1 MTIIQKKY
9 LQLAPQSEFLRDV
22 VVLAQAWKKT
32 HTAIRKHNWYSDM
45 LELDCSTIDLER
57 QLGIWA
63 EALTHKDFAPDF
75 MRLVPAPKNSRW
87 EFPTDPEKIRLD
99 VLDILGTDAERLG
112 RNDPNIQF
120 DAWRVA
126 ETESKGHKT
135 REQKLRPL
143 AHLSVRDQTL
153 ATAVML
159 CLADAVESAQGD
171 TSERDGIKAQR
182 AGVFSYGNR
191 LHCRW
196 EPSAKLR
203 SRASFGWGNSRTYS
217 QYFQD
222 YRIFL
227 ARPRGVCA
235 ELATQVTTGHELF
248 VVSLDIKSFFDC
260 IDRDA
265 LIRQL
270 EQIYTEFAERFNLP
284 ASLAADNE
292 FWEITKRVFSWKWMP
307 DDVQHAPLIAQG
319 SPLPTGLPQG
329 LIASGFLANAYMV
342 GFDRLMGE
350 AINDSN
356 LSNKFIIRDYCRY
369 VDDIRL
375 VVEARSKDAEALE
388 TNISSFVGE
397 LLTRHCKQIGANAT
411 LLLNSG
417 KTAVTPYK
425 SISAQNNLS
434 ALMELLQEAISGT
447 FDLDSLAQAA
457 GGLDGLLWMA
467 EQLEDPQSRKNSSL
481 DLANIA
487 VPNTDVRD
495 DTVKRFVAT
504 RIASA
509 LRMRLA
515 MTDTEGTPDNEAV
528 VDDEVNAGIALSHEF
543 EAMARKLIKCWAD
556 NPALALLLRVGLDLF
571 PHPRLLGP
579 VLDALECKLYAI
591 PRKDNETADHEV
603 KVAEYVAAD
612 LLRAGASETGY
623 REDAEYPDAANISQ
637 YRRDLAIFARRVLI
651 ERESH
656 SPWYLRQQA
665 LLFLASVGD
674 HLAAST
680 TSSDHP
686 DHYSRLHQAMIY
698 SPCRDNDLEIA
709 LPLAL
714 VGQQLSPNPDRFAA
728 WLNECLR
735 TSRDTEIIRRSVL
748 TVALNRPDLIQTAIR
763 IRTGKSASWRQ
774 FVPASLK
781 ASRNGATKKS
791 LRLDKD
797 ARLPLLRL
805 ISAPLNP
812 FSQENGLL
820 ALAQALLEKPDVEQ
834 VLSAGL
840 HIGEIV
846 ARCKDWSR
854 IQSLPAH
861 EPNFLEITFDR
872 DQGIDPLYEP
882 PPWVES
888 DVAWLY
894 GLGRILR
901 ACITGEFDF
910 TAGRYLTTE
919 DASRYYGLRSTW
931 FKRRFGL
938 LNTGRGL
945 LDEPAPISPWLSSL
959 LSVLL
964 QWPGTDIR
972 GESAAKLLC
981 AKTRVEILD
990 LIQERIAVQRALYGG
1005 QSGTP
1010 MYVVPT
1016 QEDLPSVARPMR
1028 IAVVQPMLPR
1038 RDQFNAKDPCRWS
1051 PKLMAQHRRHLA
1063 EVCRLTH
1070 QKLKTWVS
1078 AQQDG
1083 ADEDRKREPMVDL
1096 ILFPELSVHPQ
1107 HITHLRAL
1115 SDKVKA
1121 SIFAG
1126 LTFIQPPKHKAPIN
1140 QGLWLIR
1147 TENPG
1152 GGRTLQYAWQGKK
1165 HPTTLED
1172 KMGVKGHR
1180 PHQVLVE
1187 FPIGSHSPT
1196 RVAAA
1201 ICFDATDLALVA
1213 DLRERSDVF
1222 LVAALN
1228 QDVQTFD
1235 NMVAALHFHMYQP
1248 VVLANMGEFG
1258 GSTAQAPLPKYD
1270 RLISHVHGGN
1280 QVAVSVFEIDPSLFK
1295 MDSKPKP
1302 ARELKTPPAGY
1313 KGRPV

>member
-1 MTIIQKKY
+1 MTIIQAKY
-9 LQLAPQSEFLRDV
+9 QQLAPRSDFLSDV

-32 HTAIRKHNWYSDM
+32 HTAIRKHNWYADM
-45 LELDCSTIDLER
+45 LELDCSTVDLQR
-57 QLGIWA
+57 QLADWA
-63 EALTHKDFAPDF
+63 ESVASNTFKPEF

-87 EFPTDPEKIRLD
+87 DFPEVKPLD
-99 VLDILGTDAERLG
+99 MADILDMDVESLANPDRDERFEAWGVAETDAEDG
-112 RNDPNIQF
+112 Q
-120 DAWRVA
+120 
-126 ETESKGHKT
+126 KK

-143 AHLSVRDQTL
+143 AHLSIRDQTL

-159 CLADAVESAQGD
+159 CLADAVETAQGD
-171 TSERDGIKAQR
+171 TSERDGLKAQK

-196 EPSAKLR
+196 DSSVKPR
-203 SRASFGWGNSRTYS
+203 PRALFGWGNSRTYS

-222 YRIFL
+222 YRVFL

-235 ELATQVTTGHELF
+235 ELSAQVPAGRELY
-248 VVSLDIKSFFDC
+248 VVSLDIKSFFDRV
-260 IDRDA
+260 DRTA
-265 LIRQL
+265 LVGQL
-270 EQIYTEFAERFNLP
+270 KLLYAEFAESFSLP
-284 ASLAADNE
+284 ASLSADDE
-292 FWEITKRVFSWKWMP
+292 FWKIAERIFSWQWESA
-307 DDVQHAPLIAQG
+307 DQQHAPLISPD
-319 SPLPTGLPQG
+319 SPLPMGLPQG

-350 AINDSN
+350 ALNALSPEND
-356 LSNKFIIRDYCRY
+356 FIIRDYCRY

-375 VVEARSKDAEALE
+375 VVEARRGEDAERLARD
-388 TNISSFVGE
+388 ISGRLDE
-397 LLTRHCKQIGANAT
+397 LLKRHIMQIGAKAP
-411 LLLNSG
+411 LVLNEE

-457 GGLDGLLWMA
+457 GGLDGLLWMS
-467 EQLEDPQSRKNSSL
+467 EQLEDPQARKKSPL

-515 MTDTEGTPDNEAV
+515 MTDTEGKTDNEAAV
-528 VDDEVNAGIALSHEF
+528 NDEVNAGVALSHEF

-579 VLDALECKLYAI
+579 VLDALESKLYATA
-591 PRKDNETADHEV
+591 RKDNETAPHEV

-623 REDAEYPDAANISQ
+623 REDAEYPDAADIGQ

-651 ERESH
+651 ERASH

-674 HLAAST
+674 HSAAT
-680 TSSDHP
+680 TVSSDHP
-686 DHYSRLHQAMIY
+686 DNYSRLHQAMLY
-698 SPCRDNDLEIA
+698 SPCRDTDLEIA

-714 VGQQLSPNPDRFAA
+714 VGQQLSPAPDRFAA

-735 TSRDTEIIRRSVL
+735 ASRDTEVIRRSVL
-748 TVALNRPDLIQTAIR
+748 TVALNRPDLIQAAIK
-763 IRTGKSASWRQ
+763 IRTGRSANWRQ
-774 FVPASLK
+774 FVPTSLK
-781 ASRNGATKKS
+781 ASRNGSTKKS
-791 LRLDKD
+791 LRLDKG

-805 ISAPLNP
+805 ISAPFNP

-820 ALAQALLEKPDVEQ
+820 VLAQALLEKPDIEK
-834 VLSAGL
+834 VLAAGL
-840 HIGEIV
+840 HIGEIE
-846 ARCKDWSR
+846 ATCKDWLR
-854 IQSLPAH
+854 IQSLPEH
-861 EPNFLEITFDR
+861 EPDFLEITFDR
-872 DQGIDPLYEP
+872 DQGVDPLYEP

-972 GESAAKLLC
+972 GENAAKLLC
-981 AKTRVEILD
+981 AKTRVEILES
-990 LIQERIAVQRALYGG
+990 IQERIAVQRALYGG

-1016 QEDLPSVARPMR
+1016 QEDLPPVARPMR

-1038 RDQFNAKDPCRWS
+1038 RDQFNTKEPCRWS
-1051 PKLMAQHRRHLA
+1051 GKLMAEHRRHLA

-1078 AQQDG
+1078 AQKDG
-1083 ADEDRKREPMVDL
+1083 KEDDQSREPMVDL
-1096 ILFPELSVHPQ
+1096 ILFPELSVHPE
-1107 HITHLRAL
+1107 HISHLRAL

-1121 SIFAG
+1121 SIFVG
-1126 LTFIQPPKHKAPIN
+1126 LTFIQPPKHPAPIN

-1165 HPTTLED
+1165 HPTSLEE

-1187 FPIGSHSPT
+1187 FPIGTHTPT

-1201 ICFDATDLALVA
+1201 ICYDATDLALVA

-1258 GSTAQAPLPKYD
+1258 GSTAQAPLPKYE
-1270 RLISHVHGGN
+1270 RLIAHVHGGN

-1295 MDSKPKP
+1295 TIAKPKP
-1302 ARELKTPPAGY
+1302 THDLKTPPAGY
-1313 KGRPV
+1313 KGRPPC